1 VAFLA
6 VALTGAH
13 KMKDEMDEK
22 ERRSAFA
29 SAITTEHFVLQ
40 TAISTTINEGASRA
54 SIYVFS
60 LSSSLV
66 AMGFATQSPEAFMPF
81 VTTVLP
87 AVFLM
92 GVFTVLRLVDIA
104 AENMQAHIGIA
115 RIRGYYR
122 TLGAEAEVHFASH
135 IGRWPEARTEPS
147 LRIGPLIGYL
157 TTTAIMIAFVNAIV
171 AAAGITLLAHRLSD
185 IGIVMALLIGTAC
198 AASLLLLFFFYQ
210 RYRINELARLPGA
223 RDEKAA

>member
-1 VAFLA
+1 M
-6 VALTGAH
+6 AH
-13 KMKDEMDEK
+13 DMDEK
-22 ERRSAFA
+22 ERNSALV
-29 SAITTEHFVLQ
+29 SAITTEHFVMQ
-40 TAISTTINEGASRA
+40 TAISTTISEGASRA

-81 VTTVLP
+81 VGTVLP
-87 AVFLM
+87 AVFML

-122 TLGAEAEVHFASH
+122 LLSPEAEVHFAADR
-135 IGRWPEARTEPS
+135 GRSPEAKSEPS

-157 TTTAIMIAFVNAIV
+157 TTVAIMIAFINAVV
-171 AAAGITLLAHRLSD
+171 AGAGVTLLAHQWMGGAIRS
-185 IGIVMALLIGTAC
+185 
-198 AASLLLLFFFYQ
+198 SLLLGAACTAVLLALFYFYQ
-210 RYRINELARLPGA
+210 RYRIMDLVNAWEGPKEHGSQAG
-223 RDEKAA
+223 